1 MFLFIGPSLRWGSS
15 QTSFVPNL
23 FVLDPAPQART
34 TRFFLLLLAT
44 LATATN
50 LFPSEPKDAETIK
63 QSKSTLKENLGS
75 NIKKTLDE
83 CAELNGRL
91 GKIQHQLSGIQ
102 KQLLN
107 KGEELLDNGPAFKQK
122 DHRTLFN
129 SVEVTDSA
137 NKKLTN
143 LLSSLENNSLAS
155 VIEAL
160 EQDECLKKTNNT

>member
-1 MFLFIGPSLRWGSS
+1 MKHKSLFL
-15 QTSFVPNL
+15 TTL
-23 FVLDPAPQART
+23 F
-34 TRFFLLLLAT
+34 
-44 LATATN
+44 ATAIN
-50 LFPSEPKDAETIK
+50 LFPSEKKEAETIK

-75 NIKKTLDE
+75 NIKRTLDE
-83 CAELNGRL
+83 CAELNGKL

-137 NKKLTN
+137 NKKLTT
-143 LLSSLENNSLAS
+143 LLDSLENNSLVS

-160 EQDECLKKTNNT
+160 EKDECLKKTNNT